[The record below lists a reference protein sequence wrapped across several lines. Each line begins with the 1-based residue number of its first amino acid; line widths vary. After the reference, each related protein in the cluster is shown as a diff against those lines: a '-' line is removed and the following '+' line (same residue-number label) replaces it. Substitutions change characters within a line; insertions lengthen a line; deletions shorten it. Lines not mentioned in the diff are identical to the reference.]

1 MITPRDGAVCT
12 TSVGVTRVCSLVH
25 GHRPSSGSWCNSNC
39 DSRITCLT
47 VPSRTR
53 RLRNNANRTTSTAT
67 TVNRHNELRANTIPR
82 NEIHGFS
89 GGGGSRE
96 VLYKPT
102 SRASYSVVQCR
113 SSHVFEFRPLPLR
126 AGALGQSFPQSSV
139 ASPGS
144 CCHANEMPTLHTHL
158 RSPSTRPHA
167 TQATQ
172 QSPTPHPNHPRGRP
186 RLGGCRLCA
195 HNGARKVPRPRVPVL
210 TTALIRLPERAC
222 AGACAAPT
230 DGPPPRPAPLPR
242 SQRAT
247 PASLAE
253 IEACAARDH
262 FLAPSTVARSELPRE
277 PPPPPPRGCT
287 CGGGVFLPPAAARA
301 FAPQPPKSRGPL
313 PTEPPP
319 AERASASAAA
329 TRTALPRPIFW
340 A

>member
-1 MITPRDGAVCT
+1 MQIAQP
-12 TSVGVTRVCSLVH
+12 
-25 GHRPSSGSWCNSNC
+25 P
-39 DSRITCLT
+39 
-47 VPSRTR
+47 P
-53 RLRNNANRTTSTAT
+53 
-67 TVNRHNELRANTIPR
+67 RHNELRANTIPR

-102 SRASYSVVQCR
+102 SRASYSVVQSR

-195 HNGARKVPRPRVPVL
+195 HNGARKVPRVASACLCSQRRSQGSQSVPVPVPVL
-210 TTALIRLPERAC
+210 HPLTVRRHAPPLCHALKGQRLPPWR
-222 AGACAAPT
+222 
-230 DGPPPRPAPLPR
+230 R
-242 SQRAT
+242 
-247 PASLAE
+247 
-253 IEACAARDH
+253 
-262 FLAPSTVARSELPRE
+262 
-277 PPPPPPRGCT
+277 
-287 CGGGVFLPPAAARA
+287 
-301 FAPQPPKSRGPL
+301 
-313 PTEPPP
+313 
-319 AERASASAAA
+319 
-329 TRTALPRPIFW
+329 
-340 A
+340 